1 MDLKGLQRSFGAQ
14 DVVVFEEKWVPKKV
28 FFFFNYLTINRNNR
42 IYADE
47 SNPVEN
53 SGCSMFSSY
62 DYLIK

>member
-1 MDLKGLQRSFGAQ
+1 M
-14 DVVVFEEKWVPKKV
+14 VVFEEKWVPKKV
-28 FFFFNYLTINRNNR
+28 FFFFFNYLTINRNNR

-53 SGCSMFSSY
+53 SGCSMFNSY